1 MKIVNKIFSGIRKV
15 IAFPFTAAGLLIIL
29 SGIIIT
35 AAGINISGNAEKFV
49 DYLNNVIDNN
59 ETEEN
64 FIEDESE
71 EWQDKKLN
79 T

>member
-1 MKIVNKIFSGIRKV
+1 MKTVNKIFSGIRKV

-29 SGIIIT
+29 SGVIIT
-35 AAGINISGNAEKFV
+35 AAGIKISGNDEKVV
-49 DYLNNVIDNN
+49 DYLNNVINDN

-71 EWQDKKLN
+71 EWQDKELN